1 MLMIVSQSLTSINRV
16 RFSNPTL
23 LRNIEYMRG
32 GDVMTWL
39 FLLVFLIVSY
49 YFVIKSKSKS
59 IEKSFSFLSLLMFML
74 IATPIWNERIF
85 DYIIDISPF
94 LPFVFGLLGI
104 LFGWFGI
111 KEGTRASFI
120 LINSLALLFYLI
132 VFLMGTV
139 GFQEP

>member
-1 MLMIVSQSLTSINRV
+1 MIVSQSLTSINRV
-16 RFSNPTL
+16 RFSNPTI

-59 IEKSFSFLSLLMFML
+59 IEKSFSFLSLLMFTL

-94 LPFVFGLLGI
+94 LPFVFGVLGI

-111 KEGTRASFI
+111 KEGTRVSFI